1 MVQYGVRIVAV
12 ILAAGEGRRMGRS
25 KALLR
30 IGDTT
35 FLART
40 VATLQR
46 PGVASVLAVLG
57 PEADRIAAEGGLP
70 AGVELL
76 RNPRPDD
83 GMLSSVLVGLGAA
96 EERGA
101 EAILLQPVDHPLVA
115 PATVDAVLQALDA
128 GAVVAVPSHE
138 GRRGHPAGF
147 ARAAWPAL
155 RSADPGRG
163 ARMVLSDHPEWV
175 VHVSGDSG
183 SVSGIDTLGDY
194 ERLVSQAGFF
204 SP

>member
-1 MVQYGVRIVAV
+1 VVQYGVRVVAV
-12 ILAAGEGRRMGRS
+12 ILAAGEGRRIGRP

-30 IGDTT
+30 IGDST

-40 VATLQR
+40 SATLHR
-46 PGVASVLAVLG
+46 PGVAAVLVVLG
-57 PEADRIAAEGGLP
+57 HGADRIVAEGGLP
-70 AGVELL
+70 VGVEAL
-76 RNPRPDD
+76 RNPRPAD
-83 GMLSSVLVGLGAA
+83 GMLSSVLAGLAAA

-115 PATVDAVLQALDA
+115 PATVDAVLQALEA

-155 RSADPGRG
+155 RSADPLRG
-163 ARMVLSDHPEWV
+163 ARMVLADHPEWV
-175 VHVSGDSG
+175 VHVPGDPG
-183 SVSGIDTLGDY
+183 SIRGVDTLGDY
-194 ERLVSQAGFF
+194 ERLVSEVDAF

>member
-1 MVQYGVRIVAV
+1 VVQYGVRVVAV
-12 ILAAGEGRRMGRS
+12 ILAAGEARRMGRP

-30 IGDTT
+30 LGEST

-40 VATLQR
+40 AATLHR
-46 PGVASVLAVLG
+46 PGVASVVVVLG
-57 PEADRIAAEGGLP
+57 HEADRIVAESGLP

-76 RNPRPDD
+76 RNPRPAD
-83 GMLSSVLVGLGAA
+83 GMLSSVLAGLAAA
-96 EERGA
+96 EERSA

-115 PATVDAVLQALDA
+115 PATVDAVLQALGS
-128 GAVVAVPSHE
+128 GAVVAVPSHG

-155 RSADPGRG
+155 RSADPRRG
-163 ARMVLSDHPEWV
+163 ARMVLADHPEWV
-175 VHVSGDSG
+175 VHVSGDPG
-183 SVSGIDTLGDY
+183 SVRGFDTLGDY
-194 ERLVSQAGFF
+194 ERLVSEAGSF